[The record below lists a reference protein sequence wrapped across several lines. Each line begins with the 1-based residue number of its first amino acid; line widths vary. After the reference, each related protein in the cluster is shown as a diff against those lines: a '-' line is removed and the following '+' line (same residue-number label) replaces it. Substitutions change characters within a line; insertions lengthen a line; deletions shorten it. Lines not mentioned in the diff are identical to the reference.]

1 MTRGANRALKGA
13 RGATP
18 TRRVELQQVPECV
31 LGKELAP
38 RVIAYAGRISW
49 WVTKRGQSF
58 VSGCLRNRR
67 RKGGNSQALCS
78 LSLSLFSFSVVNQSF
93 VREGEERKGGLPA
106 VGVSSRVSQPTG
118 GLRSGP
124 AGRGRHGYT
133 AAIELPQPTKLGR
146 EGNGSTE
153 GAALQSLLDSGIRWC
168 CLFHIVDMQRKF
180 VLCFHRRTRHDTHFT
195 GPVCHRAA
203 KTTRR
208 IDTL

>member
-38 RVIAYAGRISW
+38 RVIAYAGRIGW

-58 VSGCLRNRR
+58 VFGGCLRNRR

-78 LSLSLFSFSVVNQSF
+78 LSLSLFSFPVINQSI
-93 VREGEERKGGLPA
+93 VRGGEGEERKGGLPA

-146 EGNGSTE
+146 GGERIDGE
-153 GAALQSLLDSGIRWC
+153 GAALQSLLDSGT
-168 CLFHIVDMQRKF
+168 L
-180 VLCFHRRTRHDTHFT
+180 
-195 GPVCHRAA
+195 GPVDVAYSIPSFVSIGELA
-203 KTTRR
+203 TTP
-208 IDTL
+208 TLLQAPFATGQQKLRGG